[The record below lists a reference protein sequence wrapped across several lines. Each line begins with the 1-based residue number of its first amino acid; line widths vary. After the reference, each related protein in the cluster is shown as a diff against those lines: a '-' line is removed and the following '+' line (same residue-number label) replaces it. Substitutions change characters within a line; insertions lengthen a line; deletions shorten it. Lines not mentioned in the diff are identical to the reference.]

1 MKNQYQNLVQR
12 DYAHEEKQKF
22 IREVSARTPIN
33 QEETLGEKI
42 LAGGVFV
49 AFMLFV
55 IFL

>member
-1 MKNQYQNLVQR
+1 MKTQYQNLVQR
-12 DYAHEEKQKF
+12 DYAHEEKQRF
-22 IREVSARTPIN
+22 IREVSARTPII

-55 IFL
+55 CFL

>member
-1 MKNQYQNLVQR
+1 MKNQYQNLVER
-12 DYAHEEKQKF
+12 DYAHEEKQRF

-33 QEETLGEKI
+33 QEESLGEKI
-42 LAGGVFV
+42 LAGGLFV

>member
-1 MKNQYQNLVQR
+1 MKNTNHNLVMR
-12 DYAHEEKQKF
+12 DYAHEEKQRF

-42 LAGGVFV
+42 LVGAAFV

-55 IFL
+55 CLL

>member
-12 DYAHEEKQKF
+12 DYAHQEKQRF

-42 LAGGVFV
+42 LVSALFV
-49 AFMLFV
+49 ACLILV
-55 IFL
+55 CFL

>member
-1 MKNQYQNLVQR
+1 MKNQYRNTVMR

-42 LAGGVFV
+42 LVSVLFV
-49 AFMLFV
+49 ACLLLLC
-55 IFL
+55 FL

>member
-1 MKNQYQNLVQR
+1 MNYENLVKR
-12 DYAHEEKQKF
+12 DYAHEEKQAF

-33 QEETLGEKI
+33 QEESLGEKI

-55 IFL
+55 VFI

>member
-1 MKNQYQNLVQR
+1 MNYDNLVKR

-22 IREVSARTPIN
+22 IREVSARTPIK
-33 QEETLGEKI
+33 QEESLVEKI

>member
-12 DYAHEEKQKF
+12 DYAHEEKQRF

-55 IFL
+55 CFL

>member
-12 DYAHEEKQKF
+12 DYAHEEKQRF

-42 LAGGVFV
+42 LVSVLFV
-49 AFMLFV
+49 ACLLLV
-55 IFL
+55 CFL

>member
-12 DYAHEEKQKF
+12 DYAHEEKQRF

-33 QEETLGEKI
+33 QEESLGEKI
-42 LAGGVFV
+42 LVGSLFI

-55 IFL
+55 VFI

>member
-1 MKNQYQNLVQR
+1 MKNTHQNLVMR
-12 DYAHEEKQKF
+12 DYAYEEKQKM
-22 IREVSARTPIN
+22 IREVSARTPII

>member
-12 DYAHEEKQKF
+12 DYAHEEKQGF

-55 IFL
+55 CFL